1 MMMPIFLLRSILPLA
16 LLFGLTGVAG
26 AVALT
31 PQYAGNFLNGDGV
44 NSQWVQVSSNWVGA
58 TSGAG
63 TGIRSLAD
71 QAAIMGLHA
80 GDANV
85 VQTLSRRVD
94 QINFADQVFI
104 NTWGASWGTPPLA
117 PIFHNVA
124 GENQDDWAS
133 RFTGYLSVT
142 TPGNYNLG
150 VLYDDGFR
158 FSLSGA
164 NGQTVSMQ
172 KDGLNPR
179 DRLGFNENLQ
189 LTPGLYAFQLDAY
202 EHLEAGVIQL
212 GWWTP
217 TADFAVIGKQN
228 LYSSAPTSPVP
239 EPSMLFT
246 LLSGLALT
254 VWRTLKRN

>member
-1 MMMPIFLLRSILPLA
+1 MSI
-16 LLFGLTGVAG
+16 
-26 AVALT
+26 
-31 PQYAGNFLNGDGV
+31 
-44 NSQWVQVSSNWVGA
+44 
-58 TSGAG
+58 
-63 TGIRSLAD
+63 
-71 QAAIMGLHA
+71 
-80 GDANV
+80 
-85 VQTLSRRVD
+85 
-94 QINFADQVFI
+94 
-104 NTWGASWGTPPLA
+104 
-117 PIFHNVA
+117 
-124 GENQDDWAS
+124 
-133 RFTGYLSVT
+133 
-142 TPGNYNLG
+142 
-150 VLYDDGFR
+150 
-158 FSLSGA
+158 
-164 NGQTVSMQ
+164 Q

-217 TADFAVIGKQN
+217 NADFAVIGKQN